1 MRAPTNVAGE
11 DKLLGVEL
19 LRFVCA
25 LAVLIFHYQHLAF
38 VGLHPAASFVAAQQ
52 PFYSVLRPF
61 YQFGFYGVEVFWC
74 ISGFIFFWKYGQAIS
89 RRTVGGYKFFVLRF
103 SRLYPLHIVTLLFVA
118 AIQLVY
124 LRHNRSYFVYPS
136 NDLPHFFLQL
146 FMASNWFIPSQM
158 ESFNG
163 PIWSISVEILVY
175 GLFFLTLR
183 YLSASPVMCA
193 VMAALGALVAGF
205 KLSTLAVFFCV
216 MYFYVGCLAAI
227 AYARA
232 KDSVRTRAVVSSGAA
247 LALIGIFVAT
257 RFVDLHAVYILLV
270 GAPSLILLCTIHLRG
285 GKRTSALL
293 VAAGSM
299 TYSSYLLHIPIQLTL
314 MTIVPAG
321 SDCADLQS
329 GLLSRIHLR
338 YLDAVLLVLRAL
350 RNASTEL
357 AAAKAC
363 DPRSRRTCQG
373 SGCSDLKRCCRGSG

>member
-1 MRAPTNVAGE
+1 MRTPANAAGE

-25 LAVLIFHYQHLAF
+25 LAVLVFHYQHLAF
-38 VGLHPAASFVAAQQ
+38 VGTQPAAFFVATRQ
-52 PFYSVLRPF
+52 PFYSMLRPF

-118 AIQLVY
+118 AMQMVY
-124 LRHNRSYFVYPS
+124 LHHNHSYFVYGN
-136 NDLPHFFLQL
+136 NDLPHFLLQL
-146 FMASNWFIPSQM
+146 FMASNWLIPSQV

-183 YLSASPVMCA
+183 YLSASWVACA
-193 VMAALGALVAGF
+193 LIAVLAALVAGF
-205 KLSTLAVFFCV
+205 KLSTLPVFFCV

-227 AYARA
+227 VYARA
-232 KDSVRTRAVVSSGAA
+232 QHSVRARALVSLGAA
-247 LALIGIFVAT
+247 LAVAGTFVAT
-257 RFVDLHAVYILLV
+257 RFVDVHAVYVLLV

-285 GKRTSALL
+285 SKRMSSLL

-299 TYSSYLLHIPIQLTL
+299 TYSSYLLHIPIQLTV
-314 MTIVPAG
+314 MTILSLLGVAAPIYSPFLFLAFILGTLTLSYWCYALFEMPA
-321 SDCADLQS
+321 QNW
-329 GLLSRIHLR
+329 LR
-338 YLDAVLLVLRAL
+338 RRLKAREAVGTTRRA
-350 RNASTEL
+350 APAT
-357 AAAKAC
+357 
-363 DPRSRRTCQG
+363 
-373 SGCSDLKRCCRGSG
+373 